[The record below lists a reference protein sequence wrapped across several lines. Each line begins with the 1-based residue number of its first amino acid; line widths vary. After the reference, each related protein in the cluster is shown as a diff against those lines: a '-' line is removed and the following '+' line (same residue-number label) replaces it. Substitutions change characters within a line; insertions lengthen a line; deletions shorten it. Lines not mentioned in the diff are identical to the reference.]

1 MYLDFVGRS
10 SHSRPTNACCSNFV
24 HGEQR
29 KKKKKPRAHE
39 GVKAGGE
46 LGKKGV
52 DDLATSLAGK
62 TGRAPPTATHG
73 VGAASG
79 GLLPLYRALLSTGNG
94 MGEAV

>member
-1 MYLDFVGRS
+1 MNR
-10 SHSRPTNACCSNFV
+10 A
-24 HGEQR
+24 GEREQLQAPFMADRGQR
-29 KKKKKPRAHE
+29 RRGTGVRAR
-39 GVKAGGE
+39 VKAGGE
-46 LGKKGV
+46 LGKKSA
-52 DDLATSLAGK
+52 DDLATLAGK